1 MLFAASPSHQLGV
14 MGIVCCVHPLREI
27 MVSRDIRP
35 LAMETTVSSTPWKPM
50 YATFVVP
57 LTQPEVALPAIG
69 ATARANPEQATAL
82 DIMPPKL
89 KPVEKIR
96 LSSMHISDLN
106 RSSIARR
113 NAMSWPFVF
122 PQPRPLPPKSR
133 PSGDTRIAW
142 LFDAPL
148 SP

>member
-1 MLFAASPSHQLGV
+1 MPSHQLGDDGTV
-14 MGIVCCVHPLREI
+14 VELHPLRLTNT
-27 MVSRDIRP
+27 SRAVRP
-35 LAMETTVSSTPWKPM
+35 PEMSTTESCVPWNPM
-50 YATFVVP
+50 YATGCVPFVQP
-57 LTQPEVALPAIG
+57 LTVELPAIG
-69 ATARANPEQATAL
+69 AIARASPAQPTAF

-89 KPVEKIR
+89 NPAEKMR

-106 RSSIARR
+106 FASMAFR
-113 NAMSWPFVF
+113 NAMSCPFVF

-142 LFDAPL
+142 LLDVPL